1 MKNIFKNSDYH
12 LDEIVFENRNR
23 SYGAY
28 NLRAE
33 SDRVLTKAMFMG
45 IGLFACLALSPV
57 VINALHTSE
66 KPSSVPVGS
75 GPFIIKNVDEPAD
88 PPVQQTSAQPATPVQ
103 TYDSTVP
110 TPTANPVQERD
121 PVTIDRSTAA
131 PGFENIAGDP
141 PVISVIPPV
150 IDAVPGPVSTAPAVP
165 APVDNTPKTVVDV
178 AADFNGG
185 INAFRQKFVNGFDS
199 SAMDGSG
206 ATLKTVLT
214 FIVEKDGTISG
225 VKATGPDA
233 AFNREA
239 EKTIRMIKGKWT
251 PAKLNGAQVRSYFKF
266 PVTMQ
271 FE

>member
-33 SDRVLTKAMFMG
+33 SDRVLTKAMFLG

-57 VINALHTSE
+57 VINAFKTPDVVVHTTPE
-66 KPSSVPVGS
+66 LPPYNIR
-75 GPFIIKNVDEPAD
+75 PIDDLPD
-88 PPVQQTSAQPATPVQ
+88 PPVQLTKPQPATPVQ

-131 PGFENIAGDP
+131 PGFENVAGDP

-150 IDAVPGPVSTAPAVP
+150 IDAVPGPVSTAPVAP

-185 INAFRQKFVNGFDS
+185 INAFRQKFVNNFDS